1 MWKPAAACTIVL
13 VCGIMDKCGE
23 PEKPKVGQKLEVVSA
38 PDGAAVKIDGVSKG
52 KTPLTLTDL
61 AVTEGQE
68 QTLTFE
74 LEGYVTVEKTIKWA
88 SAEQS
93 VSATLETAAKE
104 RVITVKSTPTGAT
117 VYADG
122 SKKGDT
128 PVTFSLELEDGAEV
142 NILVQKGGYS
152 DITEKI
158 IFADESTK
166 ALEYTFVKAGKL
178 KYADLDKV
186 LLKMEKK
193 WWNACQTIPSDVC
206 KFNYS
211 VSPAGKVTSAAVSCS
226 DSSIN
231 NCTQKMVKKMK
242 FPVAEKGR
250 DDNFTWYGQ

>member
-1 MWKPAAACTIVL
+1 MWKPGAACVIVL
-13 VCGIMDKCGE
+13 ICGIMDKCGE

-38 PDGAAVKIDGVSKG
+38 PEGAAVKVDGVSKG

-61 AVTEGQE
+61 VVIEGQE

-93 VSATLETAAKE
+93 VSATLEAAAKE
-104 RVITVKSTPTGAT
+104 S
-117 VYADG
+117 
-122 SKKGDT
+122 

-158 IFADESTK
+158 TFADESTK
-166 ALEYTFVKAGKL
+166 SLEYTFVKAGKL

-193 WWNACQTIPSDVC
+193 WWNACQTIPSDTC
-206 KFNYS
+206 KFGYS
-211 VSPAGKVTSAAVSCS
+211 VNAEGKVTGVSYVNCS
-226 DSSIN
+226 DASIN
-231 NCTQKMVKKMK
+231 ACTQKMVKKMK
-242 FPVAEKGR
+242 FPKAEKGR
-250 DDNFTWYGQ
+250 EDNCTWYGQ